1 MKWLKLIGQILV
13 LTGKTGVIGVRYLV
27 YRRRGLS
34 AFEKELSRMGLDKAA
49 VQELRQSYKSIGDVR
64 RLANIGMNKRK

>member
-34 AFEKELSRMGLDKAA
+34 AFEKELSRMGLDQAA
-49 VQELRQSYKSIGDVR
+49 VKELRQSYKSIGDVR
-64 RLANIGMNKRK
+64 KLVNLGMNKR